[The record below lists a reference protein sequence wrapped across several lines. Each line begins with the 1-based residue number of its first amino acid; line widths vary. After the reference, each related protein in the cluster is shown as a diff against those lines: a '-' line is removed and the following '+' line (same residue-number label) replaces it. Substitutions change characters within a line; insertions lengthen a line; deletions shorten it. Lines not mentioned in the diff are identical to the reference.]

1 MVRAPMTT
9 PVPQVTAFAP
19 VHELIRKLRDGELA
33 ALQLTNLYLER
44 IDRFDSKL
52 NAYVSVLADHA
63 RAAAQSAD
71 RDAEAG
77 RWRGPLHGIPFGVK
91 DIIEYD
97 GHQTTWGSMALEGRM
112 SDHSAAVVTK
122 LEAAGAIVIGK
133 TQTVEFALGGWG
145 TNQHRGTPWNPWD
158 LETHRIPGGSSS
170 GSGVASAAGL
180 AAFTLGTDTGGS
192 VRLPSAFCG
201 LVGLK
206 PTFGRVSN
214 HGVMPLSTTLDSVG
228 PLARCVEDAALIY
241 NLMQGADSNDPVTT
255 LHASVDPLPTLR
267 NGIDGMRL
275 AIMPK
280 AERTHAT
287 APVLAAYDE
296 SLRVLQSLGAVLVN
310 IELPCSFGDFRNAVS
325 AVASAEGYATTC
337 ELMDQEHLP
346 LDQHVRRRMLAG
358 RDVSAKDYLHGMRE
372 MTAWRSTFRKLMKGF
387 DALLTPTGFTTAIPV
402 SEVDEMVIPAYYTR
416 ATNILELCALALPN
430 GYGPDGLPISLC
442 IHGHPFAEA
451 TVLRIGWALEQATI
465 EEKRQPRGLI

>member
-19 VHELIRKLRDGELA
+19 VHELIRKLRDGELT

-287 APVLAAYDE
+287 APVLAAYDQ

-358 RDVSAKDYLHGMRE
+358 RDVSAKDYLHG
-372 MTAWRSTFRKLMKGF
+372 
-387 DALLTPTGFTTAIPV
+387 
-402 SEVDEMVIPAYYTR
+402 
-416 ATNILELCALALPN
+416 
-430 GYGPDGLPISLC
+430 
-442 IHGHPFAEA
+442 
-451 TVLRIGWALEQATI
+451 
-465 EEKRQPRGLI
+465 